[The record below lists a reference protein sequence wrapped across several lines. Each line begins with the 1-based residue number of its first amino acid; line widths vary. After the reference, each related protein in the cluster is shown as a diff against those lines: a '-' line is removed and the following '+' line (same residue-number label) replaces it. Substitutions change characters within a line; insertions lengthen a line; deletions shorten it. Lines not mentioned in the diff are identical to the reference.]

1 MADMSVLFFPRRC
14 QLFRPSTQAGTVST
28 GPLYFAV
35 LMIINNDDDE
45 DDKVCS
51 GAAAYLV
58 VVDELVHLL
67 PMMITMITMMM
78 MMITTMINLRRF
90 AEAAAERHIPK
101 CKDIKSNK
109 KR

>member
-1 MADMSVLFFPRRC
+1 
-14 QLFRPSTQAGTVST
+14 
-28 GPLYFAV
+28 
-35 LMIINNDDDE
+35 MIITGLRCIKNDDQAQRYVKAGGNLKDLPPPPPM
-45 DDKVCS
+45 DTSDYIQCPHCQRRSSYSSQWMMMV
-51 GAAAYLV
+51 
-58 VVDELVHLL
+58 LL
-67 PMMITMITMMM
+67 LTMLTTMMMITMMM